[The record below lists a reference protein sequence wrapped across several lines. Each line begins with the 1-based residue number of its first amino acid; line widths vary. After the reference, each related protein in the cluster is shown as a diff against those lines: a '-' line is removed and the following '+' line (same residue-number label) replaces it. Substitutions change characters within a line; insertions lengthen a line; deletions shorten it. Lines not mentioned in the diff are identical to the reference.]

1 MVENKNEV
9 GEFFSNF
16 SDDWDTLYGEKRN
29 PVMRKFD
36 SIFRKDVY
44 QRYELTFEALGSNLK
59 GSSILDIGCG
69 NGIYSIDAMHNGASK
84 VLGVDVADQMI
95 EICKKEAIDRDISEG
110 LDFKVSNFPV
120 SDEMKAN
127 IGSFD
132 FSIVMGV
139 MDYVYDPA
147 PFLNQL
153 RELTNKE
160 AYITFPGG
168 RFIRYNLRKYR
179 YKLLGRVHV
188 MGYTSQE
195 EITKLL
201 NDAGFSDV
209 SINYLKHS
217 GGCYFVRAK

>member
-29 PVMRKFD
+29 PIMRKFD

-59 GSSILDIGCG
+59 GSTILDIGCG
-69 NGIYSIDAMHNGASK
+69 NGIYSIDAIHNGASK

-95 EICKKEAIDRDISEG
+95 EICKKEAKDREISEG
-110 LDFKVSNFPV
+110 LDFKVSNFPMT
-120 SDEMKAN
+120 DEMKAD

-139 MDYVYDPA
+139 MDYVYEPE
-147 PFLNQL
+147 PFLKQL
-153 RELTNKE
+153 REVTNKE

-188 MGYTSQE
+188 MGYTSE
-195 EITKLL
+195 ERITKLL
-201 NDAGFSDV
+201 NDAGFTEV

-217 GGCYFVRAK
+217 GGCYFVKAK

>member
-29 PVMRKFD
+29 PVMRRFD

-69 NGIYSIDAMHNGASK
+69 NGIYSIDAIHNGASK

-120 SDEMKAN
+120 SDEMKAD